1 MPSNSCP
8 LNIFTQPIPICQP
21 EADLG
26 SMLKIFQRSPCRLLA
41 IPQSQGNWGIIHSE
55 DLLSLMARAWLG
67 ETTVVSHPKNLA
79 YRSNI
84 PRISIQDFDG
94 EGRSGL
100 PTMPNRHV
108 DSIIVPAT
116 VYHADTE
123 LEEFLGDLQYD
134 WFSSR
139 EEHLVV
145 SSTGKLLGRLDR
157 HKILEYLVLKWA
169 IDFDKITS
177 QPAFPATKTTNTLL
191 ATLAH
196 ELKSPL
202 TGIVGLTNLLG
213 AKKLGELNQR
223 QSGYVSLIHRSG
235 QKMVSIIDD
244 LLALTALT
252 SEQLPSELINL
263 EFLCRQVYQQVIT
276 KIQSRG
282 TAEFDSNVLA
292 SEPKLTIVGS
302 DLAIANKPILS
313 RILFHLMLET
323 FSTGKYPDRLEVK
336 IAPLQELTTIEIKA
350 NLDER
355 AASLASEKTEFSSLT
370 SDLDSAIALYLAET
384 IDATVNRV
392 CWGEGCQFTLLLPK
406 ATVPPNKSSQSLRAT
421 SAEEELTTTKNL
433 TILYLCPEPEAID
446 LQASPNRST
455 SFDLKRWSDSEQ
467 QVGSQHRIIEAD
479 SLEQAHTL
487 ARIWEL
493 DVVILDGDR
502 IIEPI
507 VYLRSLQESE
517 YLAALPLITLDAR
530 TTEAANQIEGL
541 SVYPCLL
548 PAEHRSI
555 EDLMQ
560 VIQIATEA

>member
-8 LNIFTQPIPICQP
+8 LNIFTHPIPICQP

-26 SMLKIFQRSPCRLLA
+26 SMLNIFQRSPCRILA
-41 IPQSQGNWGIIHSE
+41 IPQPQGNWGIIHAE
-55 DLLSLMARAWLG
+55 DLLSLMARAWLR

-79 YRSNI
+79 YRGNI
-84 PRISIQDFDG
+84 PGISIQDFDG
-94 EGRSGL
+94 EGRSDL
-100 PTMPNRHV
+100 PAMPNRHV

-123 LEEFLGDLQYD
+123 LQEFLGDLQYD

-157 HKILEYLVLKWA
+157 HKILEYLVSKSA
-169 IDFDKITS
+169 IDLDKITS
-177 QPAFPATKTTNTLL
+177 QPVPATKQTTNTLL

-202 TGIVGLTNLLG
+202 TGIVGLTNLLE

-223 QSGYVSLIHRSG
+223 QSGYVSLILRSG

-252 SEQLPSELINL
+252 TEQPPSELINL

-276 KIQSRG
+276 KIQSRD
-282 TAEFDSNVLA
+282 TTEFDSNVLA
-292 SEPKLTIVGS
+292 SKPKLTIVGS
-302 DLAIANKPILS
+302 EMAIANKPILS
-313 RILFHLMLET
+313 KILFHLMLLT
-323 FSTGKYPDRLEVK
+323 FGTGNSLKRLELK
-336 IAPLQELTTIEIKA
+336 IGNLQELTAIEIKG

-355 AASLASEKTEFSSLT
+355 AASLASEKTDFWAT
-370 SDLDSAIALYLAET
+370 SDLNSAIALYLAET

-392 CWGEGCQFTLLLPK
+392 YWGEECQFTLLLPQ
-406 ATVPPNKSSQSLRAT
+406 ATVPPSKSSQSSRAT
-421 SAEEELTTTKNL
+421 SAEEDRTTTKNL
-433 TILYLCPEPEAID
+433 TILYLSFEPEAID
-446 LQASPNRST
+446 LQASPNYSM
-455 SFDLKRWSDSEQ
+455 SFDLKRWLDSEQ

-507 VYLRSLQESE
+507 AYLRSLQESE
-517 YLAALPLITLDAR
+517 YLAALPLITLDAK
-530 TTEAANQIEGL
+530 TTEAANQIERL
-541 SVYPCLL
+541 NVYPCLL